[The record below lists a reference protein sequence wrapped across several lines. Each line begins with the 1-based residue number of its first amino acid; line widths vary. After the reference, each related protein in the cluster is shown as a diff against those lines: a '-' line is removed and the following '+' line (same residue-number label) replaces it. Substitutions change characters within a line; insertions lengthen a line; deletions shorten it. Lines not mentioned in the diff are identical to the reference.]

1 MVNVFFSYSHK
12 DEDLR
17 NELEIHL
24 AALKR
29 QGVINTWHDRRIAAG
44 DEFAGKISENLE
56 SADIILLLVSPYFI
70 ASDYCYEVEM
80 KRALKRHE
88 AGEARVIPII
98 LHPCDWHGTPFGKLL
113 AVPSDGKPVSK
124 FPNMHDA
131 FLEITIAIR
140 NAAGNLKGTA
150 TPVVSS
156 VAPSPPSPPARDT
169 GPRSSNLRIKKS
181 FTDRDKD
188 KFLEDAF
195 EYMAN
200 FFEGSLG
207 ELGQRNPGVEGNFR
221 RIDANRFTATV
232 YVGGQALSRSKISC
246 GGRRSFM
253 SGITYSMSDT
263 LDDNSFNEQLLVE
276 DDGYTLGLRPLG
288 MTMRSQEMLSVEGAA
303 EFFWEMFIK
312 PLQR

>member
-1 MVNVFFSYSHK
+1 MVTIFFSYSHK
-12 DEDLR
+12 DEALR

-29 QGVINTWHDRRIAAG
+29 QGVISTWHDRRIVAG

-80 KRALKRHE
+80 KRAMERHE
-88 AGEARVIPII
+88 AGEAKVIPVI
-98 LHPCDWHGTPFGKLL
+98 LHPCDWHGTPFGKLM
-113 AVPSDGKPVSK
+113 AVPSDGKPVYK

-131 FLEITIAIR
+131 FLEVTQAIR
-140 NAAGNLKGTA
+140 SVAGNLKAPA
-150 TPVVSS
+150 TSSDVSF
-156 VAPSPPSPPARDT
+156 VPSPGSAPVRDL

-195 EYMAN
+195 EYMAK

-207 ELGQRNPGVEGNFR
+207 ELAQRNPGVEGHFR
-221 RIDANRFTATV
+221 RIDASRFTATV
-232 YVGGQALSRSKISC
+232 YLGGKALNRCKISC
-246 GGRRSFM
+246 GERRSFL
-253 SGITYSMSDT
+253 SGITYSVNDS
-263 LDDNSFNEQLLVE
+263 LDDTSFNEQLSVE
-276 DDGYTLGLRPLG
+276 DDGYTLNLHPLG
-288 MTMRSQEMLSVEGAA
+288 MAMRSQEALSVEGAA
-303 EFFWEMFIK
+303 EFYWELFIR
-312 PLQR
+312 PLQE